1 MTPDQFALDEYR
13 DYITYR
19 ELAKTETVPEFKKI
33 LEALVEHEIEDYRFW
48 LPYCTKKE
56 HRISGFEVWCLKAMR
71 TLLGLTF
78 TAKFLE
84 GNERQAVRNYAAF
97 LKDAD

>member
-1 MTPDQFALDEYR
+1 MTPPMTPDQFALNEYR

-48 LPYCTKKE
+48 LPYC
-56 HRISGFEVWCLKAMR
+56 SKAE
-71 TLLGLTF
+71 F
-78 TAKFLE
+78 
-84 GNERQAVRNYAAF
+84 
-97 LKDAD
+97 